1 MKLNQLRALIALADG
16 HGIAGAAEQ
25 LHVSKP
31 AITKTIANIEAELGV
46 ELFDRSKYRL
56 QPNKYTEKLLI
67 RARAICAEHEQA
79 LHDIELLKERDQHIV
94 RLSGTPGTLPVLIP
108 KALQL
113 AHQQEPG
120 LLLDFIGDANAPFGQ
135 KFKDLRE
142 GKFDL
147 LISAV
152 DESIDL
158 NELHF
163 EPLMTIQVSII
174 ASKNHPIRQISRPTL
189 KDVSGYHCL
198 VPHSLSEN
206 SLTRKAFYQAG
217 AQFPKLVT
225 TLPMRE
231 MIATMLHHGD
241 YIAFLPLHSALIDDE
256 LIVFDAI
263 KVAEELPSWPLYLVW
278 RELSEPSAAQR
289 LFVDMLKTLTN

>member
-1 MKLNQLRALIALADG
+1 MKLNQLKALIALADG

-31 AITKTIANIEAELGV
+31 AITKTIANIEDELGV
-46 ELFDRSKYRL
+46 KLFDRSKYRL

-79 LHDIELLKERDQHIV
+79 LRDIESLKEHDQHIV
-94 RLSGTPGTLPVLIP
+94 RLSGSPGTLPVLIP

-113 AHQQEPG
+113 AHHQKPG
-120 LLLDFIGDANAPFGQ
+120 LMLDFVGDANAPFSQ
-135 KFKDLRE
+135 KFKELRE

-147 LISAV
+147 LISAI

-158 NELHF
+158 SELHF
-163 EPLMTIQVSII
+163 ESLMTIQVSII
-174 ASKNHPIRQISRPTL
+174 ASKNHPIRQLSRPTL

-198 VPHSLSEN
+198 APHSLSEN
-206 SLTRKAFYQAG
+206 SLTRKAFYRAG
-217 AQFPKLVT
+217 AHFPQLFTV
-225 TLPMRE
+225 LPMRE
-231 MIATMLHHGD
+231 MIATMLHHGE
-241 YIAFLPLHSALIDDE
+241 YIAFLPLHSALIDSD

-263 KVAEELPSWPLYLVW
+263 DVAEELPAWPLYLI
-278 RELSEPSAAQR
+278 RRKLSEPSAAQH
-289 LFVDMLKTLTN
+289 LFVDMLKELIN